1 MAESLIETSEEK
13 LLVKYEAKSIS
24 KNHIKEDNKEL
35 ITQLDIRVGKIKKV
49 WQHPDSDKLYIEEID
64 IGECKPR
71 IIATGIKKFL
81 PIEMMNNS
89 HVLIVANMK
98 PKRIA
103 GLMSQ
108 GMVLT
113 VENEERTKKELLV
126 PPKGSSVGDIL
137 IFENK
142 FDIFTIY

>member
-1 MAESLIETSEEK
+1 
-13 LLVKYEAKSIS
+13 
-24 KNHIKEDNKEL
+24 
-35 ITQLDIRVGKIKKV
+35 
-49 WQHPDSDKLYIEEID
+49 
-64 IGECKPR
+64 
-71 IIATGIKKFL
+71 
-81 PIEMMNNS
+81 
-89 HVLIVANMK
+89 MK

-103 GLMSQ
+103 GLISQ